1 MTEPMQHADCER
13 DWEGIATHLA
23 ERDEAW
29 KKLVLYLIEEGG
41 FAPPYGARGLWVDL
55 YDEATEYERTDG

>member
-1 MTEPMQHADCER
+1 MADQHAGSVR

-29 KKLVLYLIEEGG
+29 KRLAQYLVTNRG
-41 FAPPYGARGLWVDL
+41 FAPEYDMTGLWVDL
-55 YDEATEYERTDG
+55 YDEAMSEGTDES